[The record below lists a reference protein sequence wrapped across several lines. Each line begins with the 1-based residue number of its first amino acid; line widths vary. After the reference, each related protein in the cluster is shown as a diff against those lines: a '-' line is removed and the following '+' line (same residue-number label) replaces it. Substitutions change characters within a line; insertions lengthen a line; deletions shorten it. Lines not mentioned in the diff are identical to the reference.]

1 MEPDIL
7 WQHLMDSPL
16 AFSAATTSFHPKF
29 PPFDLSKAPLSYSEA
44 LARPDAPV
52 WQAAMD
58 REKNSLRDMGAFAE
72 VPLPSAVVNA
82 LLV

>member
-16 AFSAATTSFHPKF
+16 AFPANTASFRPKF

-44 LARPDAPV
+44 LARPDASV

-58 REKNSLRDMGAFAE
+58 REKNSL
-72 VPLPSAVVNA
+72 
-82 LLV
+82 